1 METPFPFNP
10 IGPWD
15 FVIIGAGS
23 AGVAAARTL
32 RRENSQASI
41 LLLDQEDRPP
51 YKKTKTSKNII
62 KEYPK
67 DAWLLEDLDWY
78 TQNGIALAWKARIV
92 EIKPNRCRLYLKN
105 GEEIFYERLLLC
117 LGASAN
123 TLADYPE
130 ALALRSAEDGEAIQ
144 NAVKDQNE
152 IHIVGNGVL
161 GIELA
166 DQMIQLGKTVTVHG
180 RNPLPLSQCLTPK
193 AAEHLKHLL
202 DHNKVLQTDSP
213 ADPQDFCLLAVGSKP
228 NTRLADQ
235 SGLRIDKGILVS
247 PSFQTS
253 NRRIWAAG
261 DCIQLPGGRIPHL
274 WHHAEATGELAALA
288 MSDKAILRKMKDFRM
303 KVEVFGEYF
312 FTVGPREGE
321 PSVERSEGGV
331 YQAFWFKEGKLR
343 AAVMYGDKE
352 RSRMYQQAIW
362 EKWSEDKTL
371 SELSL

>member
-1 METPFPFNP
+1 
-10 IGPWD
+10 
-15 FVIIGAGS
+15 
-23 AGVAAARTL
+23 
-32 RRENSQASI
+32 
-41 LLLDQEDRPP
+41 
-51 YKKTKTSKNII
+51 
-62 KEYPK
+62 
-67 DAWLLEDLDWY
+67 
-78 TQNGIALAWKARIV
+78 
-92 EIKPNRCRLYLKN
+92 
-105 GEEIFYERLLLC
+105 
-117 LGASAN
+117 
-123 TLADYPE
+123 
-130 ALALRSAEDGEAIQ
+130 
-144 NAVKDQNE
+144 
-152 IHIVGNGVL
+152 
-161 GIELA
+161 
-166 DQMIQLGKTVTVHG
+166 MIQLGKTVTVHG